1 MGKAIEGQEAIGT
14 CVNFIHFDLHDPQV
28 EGVTYVSTIGDFLK
42 STKTK
47 QVMKSQWVGYF

>member
-47 QVMKSQWVGYF
+47 QVMKSQ